1 MRTRPQSGFG
11 ALAAVVV
18 LVLLALLAAAVIRLS
33 SGAQQGIA
41 QEVQAARAQ
50 AAMRAGVDWG
60 LYQLLRGAWVG
71 CSGGKTQDLD
81 LRADHGVWVTVS
93 CSAHGPFREGQ
104 NPATLAAVEK
114 KIYELNVVACNAP
127 AGPCPNATAATS
139 PQYVE
144 RARRLTVSP
153 D

>member
-1 MRTRPQSGFG
+1 MTPRTQSGFG

-18 LVLLALLAAAVIRLS
+18 LVLLALLAAAVVRLS

-41 QEVQAARAQ
+41 QEVRAARAQ

-60 LYQLLRGAWVG
+60 LYQLLRGTWVG
-71 CSGGKTQDLD
+71 CAGGKTQDLD

-93 CSAHGPFREGQ
+93 CSLHGPFREGQ
-104 NPATLAAVEK
+104 DPATLLAVEK
-114 KIYELNVVACNAP
+114 KVYELSVVACSAA
-127 AGPCPNATAATS
+127 AGPCPNAAAAITS
-139 PQYVE
+139 SYVE